1 LNSVLNV
8 KFYVGGLGLT
18 TLLGREISRR
28 DLDGE
33 WSFISTR
40 LLGGKHYTLT
50 ALAYRRQRIE

>member
-8 KFYVGGLGLT
+8 KFYVGGLGFT
-18 TLLGREISRR
+18 TLLGREVSGRH
-28 DLDGE
+28 LDGE
-33 WSFISTR
+33 WSFIATG